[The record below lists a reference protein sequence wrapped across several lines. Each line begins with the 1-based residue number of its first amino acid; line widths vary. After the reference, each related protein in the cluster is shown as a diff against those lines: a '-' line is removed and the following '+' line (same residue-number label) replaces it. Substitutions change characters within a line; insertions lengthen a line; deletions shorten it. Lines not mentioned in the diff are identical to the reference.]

1 MSPETE
7 ELYAK
12 YAQYIKDYLFL
23 LPFGGHGI
31 GHTKRVL
38 QLALMIASSYTLTT
52 SEIKTLAVSCCYHDI
67 GRDRECVDD
76 EHGAKSAKKFLK
88 LKLNELH
95 NLTQEELEIVLN
107 LITMHSLDDA
117 LFVGGKRETFLF
129 KILKDAD
136 ALDRIRFSDLDPKF
150 LRLAASLNLI
160 ETAAGLCT
168 QQKN

>member
-1 MSPETE
+1 MSPETQ
-7 ELYAK
+7 ELYFTYEK
-12 YAQYIKDYLFL
+12 YIKDDLFL

-31 GHTKRVL
+31 GHTRRVL
-38 QLALMIASSYTLTT
+38 QLALMIASSYSLTA

-117 LFVGGKRETFLF
+117 LFIGGKRETFLF

-150 LRLAASLNLI
+150 LRLAASLKLI
-160 ETAAGLCT
+160 ETAAELC
-168 QQKN
+168 QKH